1 MLKLTLTRVF
11 AIGTASRYKLS
22 LPPLSALLLRKLSDF
37 PTEYDTQNGILYSS
51 DYSILVLIG
60 ETIGLFDDTIVT
72 CLRNDCGN
80 KGQCTGVSRKHILS
94 LLERQRDWEGLELKL
109 HNGTL
114 KLYLD
119 IGTVPMPFD
128 IFPGGNNECGILLG
142 CLWIRNRLWRLALT
156 HGHVGPSD
164 LETKLSLYYPIRIAG
179 CALALLKSF
188 RIGSLENSPDALVGL
203 LRAPSQ
209 FALDHKD

>member
-1 MLKLTLTRVF
+1 VLKLTLRRVF
-11 AIGTASRYKLS
+11 AIGTAGRYKLS
-22 LPPLSALLLRKLSDF
+22 LPPLSPLLLQKLSGF
-37 PTEYDTQNGILYSS
+37 STGYDTQSS

-80 KGQCTGVSRKHILS
+80 KGQCTVLSREHILS
-94 LLERQRDWEGLELKL
+94 LLERQRDWEGLELKY
-109 HNGTL
+109 HNGTV

-119 IGTVPMPFD
+119 VGTVPMPFD

-156 HGHVGPSD
+156 HGHVSPSD

-188 RIGSLENSPDALVGL
+188 RIGSLESSPDALVGL
-203 LRAPSQ
+203 LH
-209 FALDHKD
+209 ALSLITKTDL